1 MKLAKLRVALEEK
14 GIDALLVTNGYNRR
28 YMTGFTGTAG
38 VAIVSKND
46 AVFITDFR
54 YTEQAA
60 SEIKDFR
67 IVKHE
72 KTLIEEVAL
81 QVAQM
86 GIQSL
91 GFEKED
97 LTYSSFE
104 LYKKAIKADLVP
116 VAG

>member
-14 GIDALLVTNGYNRR
+14 GIDALLITNGYNRR

-60 SEIKDFR
+60 SRD
-67 IVKHE
+67 
-72 KTLIEEVAL
+72 
-81 QVAQM
+81 
-86 GIQSL
+86 
-91 GFEKED
+91 
-97 LTYSSFE
+97 
-104 LYKKAIKADLVP
+104 
-116 VAG
+116 